1 MTVSREVKA
10 QLSDDRGA
18 AGTMIMFEATPYA
31 HLHICGNPWEGN
43 EYRSDVDAVWT
54 MVFQRPRD

>member
-1 MTVSREVKA
+1 MTVSREA
-10 QLSDDRGA
+10 
-18 AGTMIMFEATPYA
+18 YA

-54 MVFQRPRD
+54 MVYQRPRD